1 MVNQLQLE
9 PASLLCEATYGANI
23 ANMTIWIWYWLLAGD
38 SISLL
43 IISPMGRL
51 SRATKQVPLQT
62 NHDNLQFSL
71 YINCPS
77 KNKRYMYFYHGSDR
91 KFPSKLSLKQKDKM
105 ENVFPI
111 SNFANFNQTKVLS
124 SCSLGVEH
132 ALALMNALKC
142 SCKLFKA
149 TKIEKDSSK
158 QPWHRCKD
166 LHGHS

>member
-77 KNKRYMYFYHGSDR
+77 KEICIFIMVL
-91 KFPSKLSLKQKDKM
+91 KFPPKLSLKQKDKM
-105 ENVFPI
+105 KNVFPI
-111 SNFANFNQTKVLS
+111 CNFANFNQTKYWAAAL
-124 SCSLGVEH
+124 CNQSLGLSE
-132 ALALMNALKC
+132 LIMLL
-142 SCKLFKA
+142 L
-149 TKIEKDSSK
+149 
-158 QPWHRCKD
+158 
-166 LHGHS
+166 